1 MPDRQ
6 LLGNHVR
13 DGALTPI
20 GKYFEGKVK
29 HKIEHMTKRIFT
41 VNSLFSSSKASY
53 VEIKNRQLVIL

>member
-29 HKIEHMTKRIFT
+29 HKIEHMTKQIFT
-41 VNSLFSSSKASY
+41 ESMLFSNMKASY
-53 VEIKNRQLVIL
+53 VEIKNRQLIII